1 MLGDRGTGGPVWEE
15 ALVCV
20 RGYNGN
26 NEGRN
31 KYERYFKGR
40 FEKTRLRSQVKG
52 RFQMNCYVPVLG
64 GPLDLPALH

>member
-40 FEKTRLRSQVKG
+40 FEKTRLRSQVKE
-52 RFQMNCYVPVLG
+52 
-64 GPLDLPALH
+64 DSK